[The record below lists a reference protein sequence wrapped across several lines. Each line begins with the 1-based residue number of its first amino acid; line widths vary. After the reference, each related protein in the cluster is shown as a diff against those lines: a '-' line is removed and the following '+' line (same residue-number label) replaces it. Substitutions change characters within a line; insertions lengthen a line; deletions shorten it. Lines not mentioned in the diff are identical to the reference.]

1 VRYAAYLTAGVERW
15 REYRDKLA
23 PVGKKPVLFVMLNK
37 TSEADDVG
45 DYLRVKYPED
55 FGATDGGNAQ
65 LLVIHTDRSGDV
77 SKKDLAAA
85 RDVARRVD
93 EGESPVNA
101 IVSVLMLREGWD
113 VQNVTVI
120 VGLRPY
126 TATANILPEQ
136 TIGRGLRLMFAGMSS
151 TYTERVDVIGN
162 PAFLKFVEQLE
173 RDEDITLDSFDLKEP
188 LVIATIA
195 PDPEKSERDITV
207 PVLSPVLARKKTLAE
222 EIAAIDVSK
231 LTCPK
236 LPKKEGDAAAR
247 KFHYDGVDIVTLQ
260 KIVERDYT
268 IPQPQTSEEVI
279 SYYAKRIAQDVKL
292 PAQFAALVP
301 KVREFLRDRAFGET
315 VDLNDRAII
324 RAIATSVAQ
333 YVTVKTFAG
342 VLRGLVVEEL
352 SPKLEHPGR
361 PLSQTEP
368 FPFSRPTF
376 DAVKTIFNLV
386 AADNEFERD
395 FAKFLNG
402 ASDVHRFAKLPGR
415 FGFAIEYTDNA
426 TNLRFYEPDFVA
438 VDTSGAHY
446 VIETKGREDIDVA
459 HKDRAAVIWCE
470 NATLLTDTVWSYIK
484 VPQKEFGDLQPSD
497 LADVALA
504 FGTS

>member
-1 VRYAAYLTAGVERW
+1 
-15 REYRDKLA
+15 
-23 PVGKKPVLFVMLNK
+23 
-37 TSEADDVG
+37 
-45 DYLRVKYPED
+45 
-55 FGATDGGNAQ
+55 
-65 LLVIHTDRSGDV
+65 
-77 SKKDLAAA
+77 
-85 RDVARRVD
+85 
-93 EGESPVNA
+93 
-101 IVSVLMLREGWD
+101 
-113 VQNVTVI
+113 
-120 VGLRPY
+120 
-126 TATANILPEQ
+126 
-136 TIGRGLRLMFAGMSS
+136 
-151 TYTERVDVIGN
+151 
-162 PAFLKFVEQLE
+162 
-173 RDEDITLDSFDLKEP
+173 
-188 LVIATIA
+188 
-195 PDPEKSERDITV
+195 
-207 PVLSPVLARKKTLAE
+207 
-222 EIAAIDVSK
+222 
-231 LTCPK
+231 
-236 LPKKEGDAAAR
+236 
-247 KFHYDGVDIVTLQ
+247 
-260 KIVERDYT
+260 
-268 IPQPQTSEEVI
+268 VI